1 VSTGTRLAIGGAPRA
16 RPPGKAPN
24 AMRRIEH
31 EEKLN
36 SFVIFVC
43 FESFVLRAVIA

>member
-1 VSTGTRLAIGGAPRA
+1 
-16 RPPGKAPN
+16 
-24 AMRRIEH
+24 MRRIEH